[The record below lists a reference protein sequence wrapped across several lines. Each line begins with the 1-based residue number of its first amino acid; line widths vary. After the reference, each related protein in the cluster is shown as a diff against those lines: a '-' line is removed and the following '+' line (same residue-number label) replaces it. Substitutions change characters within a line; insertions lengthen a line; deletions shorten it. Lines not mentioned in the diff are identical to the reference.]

1 MHLIMDKWVETGDID
16 VAMNIIDQVGP
27 DLYYDMIGGPQN
39 AAWALDDEVKHA

>member
-1 MHLIMDKWVETGDID
+1 MSIAEMMYDID